1 MKIYTSI
8 EFQMTED
15 GLEEVRSESFEYNGE
30 VAEAKG
36 GGGSPPP
43 PKPDLSGTF
52 STDTNRLWL
61 SNPNAKGTQYSY
73 DLVTGKMYSGNNP
86 MDPTSKAFQDKSAQF
101 LDNFQRRG
109 IGQDYLLNAGGG
121 NAFTSI
127 GGITNRLNEYTS
139 TADQL
144 KNNLEDFSTVKSNV
158 GTLQSGLKSL
168 TGRYDTLGK
177 DVGAFKNDFSSF
189 KNSYQNQQ
197 QDYADR
203 FNNLTTGIGSLSAD
217 YDDLSDSVKGLT
229 TNYGN
234 LSDSVSGLTD
244 NVGILSTDVGALKKG
259 IGSAIDGVSSL
270 KSGLTTTNSTVK
282 DLQVGL
288 GTLGADQETMA
299 DTMSQFQNN
308 TADFSEGVLNQFNN
322 VDTRI
327 TGVESDLT
335 DLANKPSYTGISNA
349 FSGGMTLGTVNPYL
363 SNSASTYSNPYAVQ
377 NNPYAAQNN
386 PYIQNNYNSS
396 FGSGITAAS
405 NLMNNGFS
413 SFNSSPFYNL
423 MSFGGF

>member
-8 EFQMTED
+8 EFQMTGD

-244 NVGILSTDVGALKKG
+244 NVGILSTDVGALKRG

-327 TGVESDLT
+327 TGVESGLT
-335 DLANKPSYTGISNA
+335 DLAKKPSYTGISNA
-349 FSGGMTLGTVNPYL
+349 FSGGMTLGTSNPYL
-363 SNSASTYSNPYAVQ
+363 SATAAYSNPYVAQ
-377 NNPYAAQNN
+377 SNPYAAQNN
-386 PYIQNNYNSS
+386 PYIQNNYSY
-396 FGSGITAAS
+396 GSTAS